1 MCSIFSKVTQSFG
14 FMKPNIIRKLPLKVK
29 YISDINGDLIMHFGK
44 FDDILKFVG
53 MIVNDIERINS
64 RKGTQ
69 SIVQCSKCYDN
80 FHIILMYVN

>member
-1 MCSIFSKVTQSFG
+1 MWDHCRFMCSIFGKVTQSFG

-64 RKGTQ
+64 RKRNTIN
-69 SIVQCSKCYDN
+69 SSVFKV
-80 FHIILMYVN
+80 L